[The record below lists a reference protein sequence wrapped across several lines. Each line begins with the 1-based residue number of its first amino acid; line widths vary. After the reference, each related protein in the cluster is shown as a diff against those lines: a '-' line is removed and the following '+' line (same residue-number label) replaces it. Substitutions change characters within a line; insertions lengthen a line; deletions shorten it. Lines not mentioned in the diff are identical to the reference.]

1 MAKNLSAKKILATL
15 CAFCLVAVSCFTGLS
30 AATTAFADT
39 PSVPNPSNPT
49 HLTLSDVDMSNITDE
64 NHNTNYTYAPGFDN
78 TLFSFY
84 MSCNSSYGRIYFA
97 GNGNYSGFCI
107 VYESNGTVS
116 LQDACTDANL
126 LGYSTV
132 NIDPATV
139 GIESFLTDEVLYQFE
154 THYLDLDAGGT
165 KNDARLTLYINGIQV
180 ATAET
185 FNRVDRLG
193 NHFFTSGGLRNFR
206 SHSETE
212 HERRDAYEKWTFKDL
227 GIADGEKVSMT
238 GSMVGPLDGSMF
250 VGKINFP
257 TTSFGNLYIGYDDWY
272 GLCINASGSDGL
284 KLFEPRNNKTIAT
297 LDPSTAGAT
306 LRGNDNLTL
315 GISIDF
321 FDADIA
327 NGTTKLKIGVWING
341 ELYNGNY
348 FKYGSVKIADYLRRI
363 HTYSMSGV
371 VVASVATT
379 TSLAVPEFDS
389 FTVAD
394 TSPTFSNA
402 NVNTGNFTGTIPADS
417 LDEQIFTLKVKYSA
431 NSQQFHYAGTDD
443 TSVNDYKYSGFTLY
457 PANSGATLCLR
468 QMAGS
473 VVSNFVNAD
482 YNAEDIFGEG
492 GSFFNE
498 FILQISTEFV
508 DVDNDGSEDDVKLGV
523 WFNGSLGNG
532 HYLYYVDAAAGL
544 GNSIYANEVGAPKLY
559 SYYEELPAELS
570 TYEEWT
576 YSDVDCADGTVAST
590 WVFTPVTGETL
601 DKTVFHGYVTFTGG
615 DQYLMLGSS
624 KSYNGYGFTTASD
637 DTILNFR
644 LLVGGAWTNA
654 YTLNATELGLSSF
667 HNTKMELEI
676 ASRIL
681 KDNGDGTYLVE
692 VFPMIN
698 GVLPRGKSWTLNI
711 NKAKFTRSL
720 GLANPMVLESIA
732 ASHTNTVPAGFT
744 KLTLNDLG
752 INKDIANYITS
763 GYYPGSWDETV
774 LSMNINFGTWTSH
787 VRYAKGDGGYSGVCL
802 YRDGDNLKFG
812 ADYTPLSSYLTNVI
826 ITPASLGYE
835 SFDNVRLAVNFVT
848 DYIDLDCDGS
858 EDDIKV
864 GCFINGVLAGGHYL
878 YGYDAVS
885 SMGHGF
891 GINQGWVAEL
901 SEIAVPARTMY
912 ETNYDFYTLNNAG
925 INDGTGVSY
934 GILKNSAGADVEGT
948 SYDALM
954 FGARI
959 KFVTTGARMHY
970 AASDDSQFSGIQL
983 RLLGDGTLTVEPY
996 SGKLNYTTIIIDP
1009 AQFELETFAN
1019 TEFTLKIT
1027 TDIVDANGSGDTD
1040 DVKVGFWINDILA
1053 NNRYL
1058 YIMDQADDLGRNVNF
1073 NEGDDTVRRS
1083 LWDIEAPNDG
1093 TILYYQI
1100 ATGHPYLV
1108 TADYMVNTRG
1118 DRFDNGDE
1126 VLTAGDYT
1134 AYYEENGSLLEAE
1147 HTIVLWRDWDICP
1160 DEGLNILDLIGLKK
1174 LNAAAESKTGYV
1186 GYRPPTLA
1194 GQMAAVNRVGAANL
1208 TTLCNHLLGRT
1219 LITETY
1225 TYTYAKSDA
1234 NGLVMPIGAWISP
1247 TTYPARSAIGTDLA
1261 GYGIETNF
1269 LQEKYYDMIDDLGV
1283 NQLTYTEKNFG
1294 DSGSSS
1300 ILKGLGLAENHG
1312 LTVFVDDSG
1321 IGDDETDE
1329 TALAERVNAYSRYA
1343 SFGGIHIGDEPHTS
1357 TYQSSATTKTVSEIA
1372 DKSTLINSYTNLL
1385 GYVNLY
1391 GDYTLN
1397 NTQYKAYLAE
1407 AISELNP
1414 KVLSFDH
1421 YNGTTSNNGAI
1432 SYFGSLEAIREASL
1446 TNDIPFI
1453 GFISTGDDYTPNAI
1467 YTDDDAPTPE
1477 QIKWNVNT
1485 LLAYGAKG
1493 YNWFTLIQP
1502 WYFALEG
1509 DGEIEGMD
1517 FDRCG
1522 LIGANGE
1529 PTRNYDVAQEI
1540 NTYVATIDHIL
1551 MASTSVDVLAVGTS
1565 AQSQTGI
1572 SKTSYNGTTVS
1583 AGNASTGAIVGVF
1596 DYNGKTAYYVVN
1608 HNTNASQNITLNFGS
1623 SQSIRVYTESGN
1635 TTTTASSQVLSL
1647 GAGEAALVVVG

>member
-1 MAKNLSAKKILATL
+1 MANNFSKKRFLAMV
-15 CAFCLVAVSCFTGLS
+15 CAICLIATSCFTGI
-30 AATTAFADT
+30 ATGVTAFADEQT
-39 PSVPNPSNPT
+39 VPTPSNPV

-64 NHNTNYTYAPGFDN
+64 NHNTDYTYAPGFDN
-78 TLFSFY
+78 TVFSFY

-97 GNGNYSGFCI
+97 GNGNFSGFCI
-107 VYESNGTVS
+107 VYNSNGTVS
-116 LQDACTDANL
+116 LQDANTPANL

-132 NIDPATV
+132 NIAPATV
-139 GIESFLTDEVLYQFE
+139 GISSFLTDEVLYQFE
-154 THYLDLDAGGT
+154 THYLDLDNGGE
-165 KNDARLTLYINGIQV
+165 KNDARLTLYINGVNV

-185 FNRVDRLG
+185 FNKIDRLG
-193 NHFFTSGGLRNFR
+193 NHFYTSGGTRYFR

-212 HERRDAYEKWTFKDL
+212 YERRDAYEAWTFRDL

-257 TTSFGNLYIGYDDWY
+257 TTSFGNFYIGTGDWY
-272 GLCINASGSDGL
+272 GIELEASGSDSL
-284 KLFEPRNNKTIAT
+284 KLQVINGASSLAILNPT
-297 LDPSTAGAT
+297 DAGVA
-306 LRGNDNLTL
+306 LRGNNDLTV
-315 GISIDF
+315 GISVDY
-321 FDADIA
+321 FDLNTSA
-327 NGTTKLKIGVWING
+327 GTAKLKIGVWFNG
-341 ELYNGNY
+341 ELYKGNY
-348 FKYGSVKIADYLRRI
+348 FRTGNIDISYLARRI

-371 VVASVATT
+371 VVSSVATS
-379 TSLAVPEFDS
+379 TSLPVPEFDS
-389 FTVAD
+389 FTIAD
-394 TSPTFSNA
+394 TSPTFANA
-402 NVNTGNFTGTIPADS
+402 NVNTGNFVGSIPANS
-417 LDEQIFTLKVKYSA
+417 LDEKIFTLKVNYTA
-431 NSQQFHYAGTDD
+431 NSQQFHYAGAVG
-443 TSVNDYKYSGFTLY
+443 SNYSGFTLY
-457 PANSGATLCLR
+457 TADSGATLYLR
-468 QMAGS
+468 QVAGS
-473 VVSNFVNAD
+473 VVSNFVNAN
-482 YNAEDIFGEG
+482 YYAEDIFGEG

-498 FILQISTEFV
+498 FVLQISTEFV
-508 DVDNDGSEDDVKLGV
+508 DIDNDGNEDDVKLGI
-523 WFNGSLGNG
+523 WFNGKLGNG
-532 HYLYYVDAAAGL
+532 HYLYYVDAASGL
-544 GNSIYANEVGAPKLY
+544 GKNISANEGGAPKLY
-559 SYYEELPAELS
+559 SYYEELPTELN

-576 YSDVDCADGTVAST
+576 YSDVDRADGTVASG

-601 DKTVFHGYVTFTGG
+601 DETVFHGYVTFTGS

-624 KSYNGYGFTTASD
+624 KSYNGYGFTTASN

-644 LLVGGAWTNA
+644 LLVGGSFTTA
-654 YTLNATELGLSSF
+654 YTLNASELGLSSF
-667 HNTKMELEI
+667 HNVKLELEI

-698 GVLPRGKSWTLNI
+698 GVLPRGKSWTLNV

-732 ASHTNTVPAGFT
+732 SSHTNTVPTSFT

-752 INKDIANYITS
+752 INKDIANYTTS

-774 LSMNINFGTWTSH
+774 LSMNTNFGTWTSH
-787 VRYAKGDGGYSGVCL
+787 VRYAKGDGSYSGVCL

-812 ADYTPLSSYLTNVI
+812 ADYTPLSSYLTNVT
-826 ITPASLGYE
+826 ITPASLGFE
-835 SFDNVRLAVNFVT
+835 SFDNQRLAVNFVT

-891 GINQGWVAEL
+891 GINEGWVAEL

-912 ETNYDFYTLNNAG
+912 ETNYDFYTLSNAG
-925 INDGTGVSY
+925 ITDGIGGAY

-954 FGARI
+954 FGAKV
-959 KFVTTGARMHY
+959 KFATVGARMHY
-970 AASDDSQFSGIQL
+970 AASDASQFSGIQL

-996 SGKLNYTTIIIDP
+996 SGKLSYTTIIIDP

-1040 DVKVGFWINDILA
+1040 DIKVGFWINGILA

-1058 YIMDQADDLGRNVNF
+1058 YIMDQANDLGKNINF
-1073 NEGDDTVRRS
+1073 NEGNDTVRRS

-1093 TILYYQI
+1093 TVLYYQI

-1118 DRFDNGDE
+1118 DRFENGEE

-1134 AYYEENGSLLEAE
+1134 AYYSENGSLFEAE
-1147 HTIVLWRDWDICP
+1147 HTVVLWRDWDICP
-1160 DEGLNILDLIGLKK
+1160 DEGLNILDLIALKK
-1174 LNAAAESKTGYV
+1174 ANLAVEDENYI
-1186 GYRPPTLA
+1186 GYRPSTRA
-1194 GQMAAVNRVGAANL
+1194 GQMAVVNRTGAENL
-1208 TTLCNHLLGRT
+1208 VTLCNHLIGKA
-1219 LITETY
+1219 LITDNY
-1225 TYTYAKSDA
+1225 YFSYAKSDA
-1234 NGLVMPIGAWISP
+1234 DGLVMPIGAWVCP
-1247 TTYPARSAIGTDLA
+1247 TNYPAKSNIGTDLA

-1269 LQEKYYDMIDDLGV
+1269 LQEKYYDMIDDLGI
-1283 NQLTYTEKNFG
+1283 NQLTYTEKDFN
-1294 DSGSSS
+1294 SSASLS
-1300 ILKGLGLAENHG
+1300 ILKGLGMAENHG

-1321 IGDDETDE
+1321 IADNETDE
-1329 TALAERVNAYSRYA
+1329 TILAERLNAYSRYS
-1343 SFGGIHIGDEPHTS
+1343 SFGGIHIADEPHTS
-1357 TYQSSATTKTVSEIA
+1357 SYSSNATTKTVAEISN
-1372 DKSTLINSYTNLL
+1372 KSLLINAYTNLF

-1397 NTQYKAYLAE
+1397 NTQYKSYLAE
-1407 AISELNP
+1407 VIAQINP

-1421 YNGTTSNNGAI
+1421 YSGTTSNNGAK

-1453 GFISTGDDYTPNAI
+1453 GFISTGDDYTQGPI

-1485 LLAYGAKG
+1485 MLAYGAKG

-1502 WYFALEG
+1502 WYFALAG

-1529 PTRNYDVAQEI
+1529 PTRNYDVAKEI
-1540 NTYVATIDHIL
+1540 NTFVAGIDHIL
-1551 MASTSVDVLAVGTS
+1551 MASTSLDVLAVGTNACS
-1565 AQSQTGI
+1565 VTGI
-1572 SKTSYNGTTVS
+1572 NKATYGDMTLSGTD
-1583 AGNASTGAIVGVF
+1583 AIVGVF
-1596 DYNGKTAYYVVN
+1596 DYNGKKAYYVVN
-1608 HNTNASQNITLNFGS
+1608 DDNDDTNASQNITLSFGS
-1623 SQSIRVYTESGN
+1623 TKNLTVYTESGN
-1635 TTTTASSQVLSL
+1635 TNTSASSQVLAL
-1647 GAGEAALVVVG
+1647 DAGEAALVVVD

>member
-1 MAKNLSAKKILATL
+1 MAKNSSAKKILATL
-15 CAFCLVAVSCFTGLS
+15 CAVCLVAVSCFTGLS

-49 HLTLSDVDMSNITDE
+49 HLTLSDVGMSNTGTISATDK
-64 NHNTNYTYAPGFDN
+64 TYAPGFDN

-84 MSCNSSYGRIYFA
+84 MKCSSSAGRIYFA

-107 VYESNGTVS
+107 VYNSNGTVS
-116 LQDACTDANL
+116 LQDANTTANL

-132 NIDPATV
+132 NIAPETV
-139 GIESFLTDEVLYQFE
+139 GIDSFLTDEVLYQFE

-165 KNDARLTLYINGIQV
+165 KNDARLTLYINGTHV

-193 NHFFTSGGLRNFR
+193 NHFYTTGGTRYFR
-206 SHSETE
+206 SHSATE

-250 VGKINFP
+250 IGKINFP
-257 TTSFGNLYIGYDDWY
+257 TTAFGNFYIGTGDWY
-272 GLCINASGSDGL
+272 GIEIESSGSDSL
-284 KLFEPRNNKTIAT
+284 KLQVINGASNLAT
-297 LDPSTAGAT
+297 LNPTTAGAT
-306 LRGNDNLTL
+306 LRGNDDLTL
-315 GISIDF
+315 GISVDY
-321 FDADIA
+321 FDVDTA
-327 NGTTKLKIGVWING
+327 NGTAKLKIGVWVNG

-348 FKYGSVKIADYLRRI
+348 FRTGDIQTTYLARRI

-417 LDEQIFTLKVKYSA
+417 LDEQIFILKVNYTA
-431 NSQQFHYAGTDD
+431 NSQQFHYAGAVG
-443 TSVNDYKYSGFTLY
+443 SNYSGFTLY
-457 PANSGATLCLR
+457 TADSGATLYLR
-468 QMAGS
+468 QISGS
-473 VVSNFVNAD
+473 VVSNFVNAN
-482 YNAEDIFGEG
+482 YYAEDIFGEG

-508 DVDNDGSEDDVKLGV
+508 DVDNDGNEDDVKLGV

-532 HYLYYVDAAAGL
+532 HYLYYIDAAAGL
-544 GNSIYANEVGAPKLY
+544 GKNISANEGGAPKLY
-559 SYYEELPAELS
+559 SYYDDLPAEIAD
-570 TYEEWT
+570 YDEWT
-576 YSDVDCADGTVAST
+576 YSDVDRADGAVSSG

-601 DKTVFHGYVTFTGG
+601 DNTVFHGYVTFTGG

-637 DTILNFR
+637 STILNFR
-644 LLVGGAWTNA
+644 LLVGGSFKNA
-654 YTLNATELGLSSF
+654 YTLNASELGLASF
-667 HNTKMELEI
+667 HNTKLELNI
-676 ASRIL
+676 ATRVL

-698 GVLPRGKSWTLNI
+698 GVLPRGKSWTLNV

-732 ASHTNTVPAGFT
+732 SSHTNTVPTSFT

-752 INKDIANYITS
+752 ISKDIYNDIKNAYTN
-763 GYYPGSWDETV
+763 GYYAGSWDETV
-774 LSMNINFGTWTSH
+774 LSLNVNFGTWKS
-787 VRYAKGDGGYSGVCL
+787 RIRFARGDGSYSGICL

-812 ADYTPLSSYLTNVI
+812 ADSTPFSSLLSNVTV
-826 ITPASLGYE
+826 TPAQLGLE

-864 GCFINGVLAGGHYL
+864 GCFINGVLAGGHCL
-878 YGYDAVS
+878 YGYDAVA
-885 SMGHGF
+885 SMGTRFAVNEGC
-891 GINQGWVAEL
+891 VAEL

-912 ETNYDFYTLNNAG
+912 ETNYDFYTLSNAG
-925 INDGTGVSY
+925 INDGTGVAY

-948 SYDALM
+948 AYDALM

-970 AASDDSQFSGIQL
+970 AASDASQFSGIQL

-996 SGKLNYTTIIIDP
+996 SGKLTYTTIIIDP

-1058 YIMDQADDLGRNVNF
+1058 YIMDQADVLGRNVNF
-1073 NEGDDTVRRS
+1073 NEGSDTVRRS

-1093 TILYYQI
+1093 TVLYYQI

-1118 DRFDNGDE
+1118 DRFDNGEE

-1160 DEGLNILDLIGLKK
+1160 DEGLNILDLVALKK
-1174 LNAAAESKTGYV
+1174 LNAAAESVEGFV

-1194 GQMAAVNRVGAANL
+1194 GQMAAINKVGAANL

-1300 ILKGLGLAENHG
+1300 ILKGLGLAEDHG

-1421 YNGTTSNNGAI
+1421 YSGTTSTNGAK

-1565 AQSQTGI
+1565 AQTQTGI

-1583 AGNASTGAIVGVF
+1583 AGDASTGAIVGVF

-1608 HNTNASQNITLNFGS
+1608 HNTDDSQNITLNFGS